1 MNDIMIVGKMINAA
15 TNTADPAYI
24 AVVSAVPKPPMKKMI
39 LTAKQ
44 VDAVRLLENSGTLN
58 INYVFISFAYG
69 L

>member
-1 MNDIMIVGKMINAA
+1 MNDIMMVGKMINAA
-15 TNTADPAYI
+15 TNTAAPAYR
-24 AVVSAVPKPPMKKMI
+24 AVVSAVPKPPRKKMI